1 MFQGG
6 ENCMN
11 ERIIH
16 TPPISVTDLALLKE
30 KGSDVT
36 VDNTFEIN
44 EVDLA
49 HEVHPFKAFLF
60 FSRFSGAVDGKK
72 YEFRKCYSRGCTH
85 NLCPHVSQAVMIANR
100 YLQRDYRS
108 LENAGIQV
116 ENKLFTLEKMLAE
129 FEEKRDEFVSTL
141 IINDYINIAKGGDDV
156 SVDVSLEYVPAVENF
171 ANNKEKRVFFSAN
184 FNVTHLGKTHVC
196 QRCFSCYAMDKEKE
210 ERETAKKLANDRV
223 AGIYKDFNQANIKY
237 NKVFFE

>member
-1 MFQGG
+1 
-6 ENCMN
+6 MN
-11 ERIIH
+11 DRIIH

-30 KGSDVT
+30 KGSEVS

-60 FSRFSGAVDGKK
+60 FSRFSGAVDGEE
-72 YEFRKCYSRGCTH
+72 YAFRKCYSRGCTH

-100 YLQRDYRS
+100 YLQRDYRT
-108 LENAGIQV
+108 LENAGIKV
-116 ENKLFTLEKMLAE
+116 ENKLFTLEKMLAQ

-171 ANNKEKRVFFSAN
+171 ANYKEKRVFFSAS
-184 FNVTHLGKTHVC
+184 FNVTHIGKTHVC

-223 AGIYKDFNQANIKY
+223 AGIYKGFDQANIKY